1 MFLAR
6 AGRGA
11 THVPL
16 TSDPARVE
24 AITTEAWG
32 TRGLVV
38 GDDELEYVHRK
49 LALEFSGVTQGNPY
63 GTIVQTQSPADA
75 KMWCKHVHRHRAG
88 LDVSCFGWTR
98 DGRVQPLAFDCRFFA
113 HLQ

>member
-16 TSDPARVE
+16 TTDPARVE

-32 TRGLVV
+32 TRGLDYVVV
-38 GDDELEYVHRK
+38 GDDELEYVQ
-49 LALEFSGVTQGNPY
+49 LE
-63 GTIVQTQSPADA
+63 
-75 KMWCKHVHRHRAG
+75 
-88 LDVSCFGWTR
+88 
-98 DGRVQPLAFDCRFFA
+98 
-113 HLQ
+113 